1 MKVDKEIVKKVATL
15 AKLSFTE
22 EEQEKLASDMSRMTE
37 YFELLNAIDTEGIEP
52 LIYLSEE
59 KHITREDIVDV
70 DMSFSQQQALKN
82 APLADSDYFKVPK
95 VIERE

>member
-1 MKVDKEIVKKVATL
+1 MKVDKEIVVKVAKL
-15 AKLSFTE
+15 AKLKFSD
-22 EEQEKLASDMSRMTE
+22 EEQEKLANDMSRMTD
-37 YFELLNAIDTEGIEP
+37 YFELLNRIDTEGVEP

-59 KHITREDIVDV
+59 IEITREDIVDEQT
-70 DMSFSQQQALKN
+70 SFSQQQALKN